1 MSIITETGDGA
12 VPAPEP
18 IPNGYTADAQERM
31 ARLRAM
37 ADQFPDESDPK
48 KALTPAEVRIV
59 RAATPAALEKAAV
72 FAEGGPN
79 VGAPASA
86 AELRDAIAFE
96 LAYGGVRD
104 LASLLAHRVDRA
116 ILRRKLKAV
125 KSARSMV
132 VMAKTF
138 ATLDEGEAVRPQIG
152 EMRRAFRRPS
162 RKKSSTPAEPKKAEP
177 ATAEKK

>member
-1 MSIITETGDGA
+1 MTTTIETGDG
-12 VPAPEP
+12 VTPTPEP
-18 IPNGYTADAQERM
+18 NANRFTPDAQERM

-37 ADQFPDESDPK
+37 ADEFPDEADPK
-48 KALTPAEVRIV
+48 KALTSAEIRIARQASPV
-59 RAATPAALEKAAV
+59 ALEKAAV

-79 VGAPASA
+79 VGAPSVNA

-104 LASLLAHRVDRA
+104 QARLLAHRIDRA

-125 KSARSMV
+125 KSARTVV
-132 VMAKTF
+132 VMAKSF
-138 ATLDEGEAVRPQIG
+138 ATLDEGEAVRPQVG
-152 EMRRAFRRPS
+152 EMRRAFRRPP
-162 RKKSSTPAEPKKAEP
+162 RKKATAPTEP

>member
-1 MSIITETGDGA
+1 MTTGIGTGGDGA
-12 VPAPEP
+12 PAPEP

-48 KALTPAEVRIV
+48 RALTPAEVRIA
-59 RAATPAALEKAAV
+59 RGATPAALEKAAV

-86 AELRDAIAFE
+86 AEMRDAIAFE
-96 LAYGGVRD
+96 LAYSGVRD

-125 KSARSMV
+125 RSARSVV
-132 VMAKTF
+132 VMAKSF
-138 ATLDEGEAVRPQIG
+138 ATLDEGEAVRPQVG
-152 EMRRAFRRPS
+152 EMRRAFRHPRR
-162 RKKSSTPAEPKKAEP
+162 RKLSAPEEPKKAEQ
-177 ATAEKK
+177 K

>member
-1 MSIITETGDGA
+1 MSVITETGDG
-12 VPAPEP
+12 VTPAPEP

-37 ADQFPDESDPK
+37 ADQFPEESDPK
-48 KALTPAEVRIV
+48 RALTPSEVRIA
-59 RAATPAALEKAAV
+59 RGATPAALEKAAV

-79 VGAPASA
+79 VGAPANA
-86 AELRDAIAFE
+86 AEMRDAIAFE
-96 LAYGGVRD
+96 LAYSGVRD

-125 KSARSMV
+125 RSARSVV
-132 VMAKTF
+132 VMAKSF
-138 ATLDEGEAVRPQIG
+138 ATLDEGEAVRPQVG
-152 EMRRAFRRPS
+152 DMRRAFRRPP
-162 RKKSSTPAEPKKAEP
+162 RKKRSVPAEP

>member
-1 MSIITETGDGA
+1 MPTTEAGNGA
-12 VPAPEP
+12 APAPEP

-37 ADQFPDESDPK
+37 ADQFPDEADPR
-48 KALTPAEVRIV
+48 KALTPVEVRTARGV
-59 RAATPAALEKAAV
+59 TPAALEKAAV

-86 AELRDAIAFE
+86 AEMRDAIAFE
-96 LAYGGVRD
+96 LAYSGVRD
-104 LASLLAHRVDRA
+104 LANLLAHRVDRA

-125 KSARSMV
+125 KSARSVV

-152 EMRRAFRRPS
+152 DMRRAFRRPR
-162 RKKSSTPAEPKKAEP
+162 RKKLAAPAEKK
-177 ATAEKK
+177 TAEKK

>member
-1 MSIITETGDGA
+1 MTTGIETGGDGT
-12 VPAPEP
+12 PAPEP

-48 KALTPAEVRIV
+48 RALTPAEVRIA
-59 RAATPAALEKAAV
+59 RMASPAALEKAAV

-86 AELRDAIAFE
+86 AEMRDAIAFE
-96 LAYGGVRD
+96 LAYSGVRD

-125 KSARSMV
+125 KSARSVV
-132 VMAKTF
+132 VMAKSF
-138 ATLDEGEAVRPQIG
+138 ATLDEGEAVRPQVG
-152 EMRRAFRRPS
+152 EMRRAFRRPRR
-162 RKKSSTPAEPKKAEP
+162 RKLSAPEEPKKAEQ
-177 ATAEKK
+177 K

>member
-1 MSIITETGDGA
+1 MSTTVETGGG
-12 VPAPEP
+12 VTPTPEP

-31 ARLRAM
+31 ARLRVM

-48 KALTPAEVRIV
+48 RALTPSEVRIA
-59 RAATPAALEKAAV
+59 RGATPGALEKAAV

-86 AELRDAIAFE
+86 AEMRDAIAFE
-96 LAYGGVRD
+96 LAYSGVRD

-125 KSARSMV
+125 RSARSMV

-152 EMRRAFRRPS
+152 DMRRAFRRPA
-162 RKKSSTPAEPKKAEP
+162 RKKVTAPTEP
-177 ATAEKK
+177 TTVEKK